1 MTDDPHDQSDADWR
15 QLELKTLDDARPDA
29 FAQRKS
35 KGFRTAR
42 QNLCDPDSFV
52 EYGQLAVAAQRQRRT
67 IDELRTNT
75 PADGII
81 TRLTTI
87 NAAW

>member
-1 MTDDPHDQSDADWR
+1 VGIR
-15 QLELKTLDDARPDA
+15 VL
-29 FAQRKS
+29 
-35 KGFRTAR
+35 GTAR
-42 QNLCDPDSFV
+42 QNLADLCDPDSFV

-81 TRLTTI
+81 TGLTTI